1 MPNVFVPQKF
11 FPQHITGFSSS
22 SNKINIEEHLFF
34 LEPSLQKMMETFQKA
49 LSSYY
54 ENSGQTLYD
63 AADMRKFS
71 ETHAP
76 GLFDV
81 LLSSIL
87 RDDSRLSEERKTLQ
101 EQRTVA
107 LLHIMSYFR

>member
-1 MPNVFVPQKF
+1 
-11 FPQHITGFSSS
+11 
-22 SNKINIEEHLFF
+22 
-34 LEPSLQKMMETFQKA
+34 MMETFQKA
-49 LSSYY
+49 LSSHY

-107 LLHIMSYFR
+107 LLHIMTYFR